1 MERDKLNSTDDEIT
15 RISCGIAFGS
25 GIGVVLGAIISNV
38 PLGFSLGGV
47 SGILI
52 SLVYNL
58 VIKNK
63 KDKKL

>member
-1 MERDKLNSTDDEIT
+1 MERDKLNSTDDDIT
-15 RISCGIAFGS
+15 RISYGIAFGS

-52 SLVYNL
+52 SIVYNF
-58 VIKNK
+58 VVRNK
-63 KDKKL
+63 KGEK

>member
-1 MERDKLNSTDDEIT
+1 MERDKLNSTDDDIT
-15 RISCGIAFGS
+15 RISYGIAFGS

-52 SLVYNL
+52 SIVYNF
-58 VIKNK
+58 VVRSK
-63 KDKKL
+63 KGKK

>member
-1 MERDKLNSTDDEIT
+1 MERDKLNSTDDDIT
-15 RISCGIAFGS
+15 RISYGIAFGS

-52 SLVYNL
+52 SIVYNF
-58 VIKNK
+58 VVRNK
-63 KDKKL
+63 KGKN

>member
-1 MERDKLNSTDDEIT
+1 MERDKLNSTDDDIT
-15 RISCGIAFGS
+15 RISYGIAFGS

-52 SLVYNL
+52 SIVYNF
-58 VIKNK
+58 VVKSK
-63 KDKKL
+63 KGKE

>member
-1 MERDKLNSTDDEIT
+1 MERDKLNSTDDDIT
-15 RISCGIAFGS
+15 RISYGIAFGS

-52 SLVYNL
+52 SIVYNF
-58 VIKNK
+58 VVRNK
-63 KDKKL
+63 KGKK